1 MIDFDLGDFAR
12 THLRSVLGSEDSVT
26 RVERLQVGPERSVL
40 RLTLS
45 RPPRRLVLKV
55 AGPGIPAEV
64 DFQRTTAV
72 LCLARD
78 AGVPVPNVLAA
89 GTSNGSGQWSYLLQ
103 EHVEGVVWR
112 RLRPLLGPDEIRTA
126 QREIATALLRMQ
138 SLRFGSFG
146 ELNAAGQPAGDDLV
160 PALRRR
166 AELRIANPRWRTAF
180 LDLLDRMSSLFAD
193 QMRSTLC
200 HDDLQHT
207 NLIFRAE
214 RGSWKL
220 AAVLDWDKAWAGPP
234 ESDVARMAFWD
245 DMTGDGFWEVYH
257 AQLSHWPRG
266 RPSER

>member
-1 MIDFDLGDFAR
+1 MSYGAASGRCSVQTRSGLRRGDR
-12 THLRSVLGSEDSVT
+12 DGT
-26 RVERLQVGPERSVL
+26 
-40 RLTLS
+40 
-45 RPPRRLVLKV
+45 
-55 AGPGIPAEV
+55 AE
-64 DFQRTTAV
+64 
-72 LCLARD
+72 C
-78 AGVPVPNVLAA
+78 
-89 GTSNGSGQWSYLLQ
+89 
-103 EHVEGVVWR
+103 
-112 RLRPLLGPDEIRTA
+112 
-126 QREIATALLRMQ
+126 Q

-146 ELNAAGQPAGDDLV
+146 ELKAAGEPAGDDLV

-166 AELRIANPRWRTAF
+166 AELRIADPRWRTTF

-245 DMTGDGFWEVYH
+245 DMTGDGFSESTARRCH
-257 AQLSHWPRG
+257 SPRG